1 MRRGI
6 DGELKDEYCCPTGD
20 GERSGGCRGG
30 VRRDEEAKER
40 GMTVQ
45 YCCPTGALR
54 LAWNAA
60 QHPRREAERE
70 RERERERWRERRT
83 EGRTERKRDEERDR
97 QRDTNILTE

>member
-1 MRRGI
+1 MRSGI
-6 DGELKDEYCCPTGD
+6 DGELKDKYCCPTGD

-54 LAWNAA
+54 LVWNTA
-60 QHPRREAERE
+60 QHAHRE
-70 RERERERWRERRT
+70 REREEMDGERETDE
-83 EGRTERKRDEERDR
+83 RTERETKRETDRERY
-97 QRDTNILTE
+97 E